1 MNVVRMKDKGKD
13 HNMGLKDPFS
23 DASAP
28 DTDNLLELVKLLARI
43 AADNDYNE
51 LLGESKPSYTG
62 PKKKG
67 PK

>member
-1 MNVVRMKDKGKD
+1 MNVTRMKDKGKD
-13 HNMGLKDPFS
+13 YTSGLKDPFC

-51 LLGESKPSYTG
+51 LLGESKSSYTG